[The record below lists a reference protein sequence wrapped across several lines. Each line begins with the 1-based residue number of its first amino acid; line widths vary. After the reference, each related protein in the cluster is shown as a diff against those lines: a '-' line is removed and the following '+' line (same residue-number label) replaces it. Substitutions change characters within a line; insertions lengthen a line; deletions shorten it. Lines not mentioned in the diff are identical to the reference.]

1 MKEWAKSFY
10 KSQAWKRC
18 RAAYA
23 ASVGGLCER
32 CLSRGMYT
40 PGVIVHHKIVLT
52 PDNIS
57 DPSVTLNW
65 DYPRRLRRQSPKC
78 QKIYGIVL
86 PPINNSNQTAKG
98 PARVPR
104 NSSLR
109 GLVRG
114 CNVRKNKR
122 TED

>member
-65 DYPRRLRRQSPKC
+65 DNLELVCRDCHAELHDARRRRYKVDPNGGVVS
-78 QKIYGIVL
+78 
-86 PPINNSNQTAKG
+86 
-98 PARVPR
+98 
-104 NSSLR
+104 R
-109 GLVRG
+109 GL
-114 CNVRKNKR
+114 
-122 TED
+122 